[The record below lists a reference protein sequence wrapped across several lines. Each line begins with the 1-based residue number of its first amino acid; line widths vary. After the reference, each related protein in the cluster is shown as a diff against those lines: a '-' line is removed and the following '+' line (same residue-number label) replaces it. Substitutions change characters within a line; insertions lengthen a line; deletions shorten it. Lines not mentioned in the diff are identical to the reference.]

1 MPIICS
7 DCSYTAPGSE
17 PKHSSQHLKKDSVQK
32 ILLRHLYLYKTKYN
46 TISDL
51 EEANEALKKNNF
63 IGMMW
68 VNKGLKKPNK
78 RERESSSD
86 QISVA
91 DRSVP
96 GEKDF
101 LRQQAELKF

>member
-7 DCSYTAPGSE
+7 DCSYTAPESE
-17 PKHSSQHLKKDSVQK
+17 PKHSSQHLKKDSVKK
-32 ILLRHLYLYKTKYN
+32 IFLTHLYLYKTKYN
-46 TISDL
+46 NISDL
-51 EEANEALKKNNF
+51 EEALKMNNF

-68 VNKGLKKPNK
+68 VNKELKKANK

-91 DRSVP
+91 DRSVI
-96 GEKDF
+96 GEDS